1 MIRLIELKR
10 KRSFM
15 GRFSIA
21 GYFLPIRNGK
31 YLSQHEV
38 LFLIKNSQKKYLRTT
53 GAGIFK
59 DKNIKGRGIKW
70 EC

>member
-1 MIRLIELKR
+1 
-10 KRSFM
+10 M

-38 LFLIKNSQKKYLRTT
+38 LFIIKNSQKKYLRTT

>member
-1 MIRLIELKR
+1 MSLVKSKR
-10 KRSFM
+10 KRSFT

-31 YLSQHEV
+31 YLPQHEA
-38 LFLIKNSQKKYLRTT
+38 LFLIKNSQKKYLRKT

-59 DKNIKGRGIKW
+59 GKNIKDGKIKW

>member
-1 MIRLIELKR
+1 
-10 KRSFM
+10 M

-31 YLSQHEV
+31 YLPKHEV
-38 LFLIKNSQKKYLRTT
+38 LFLIKNSQKKYLRKTE
-53 GAGIFK
+53 AGIFK
-59 DKNIKGRGIKW
+59 DKNIKDGKIKW

>member
-1 MIRLIELKR
+1 MLRELKKKQNR
-10 KRSFM
+10 PFR

-59 DKNIKGRGIKW
+59 DKNIKDGKIKW

>member
-1 MIRLIELKR
+1 
-10 KRSFM
+10 M

-59 DKNIKGRGIKW
+59 DKNIKGREIKW

>member
-1 MIRLIELKR
+1 
-10 KRSFM
+10 M

-31 YLSQHEV
+31 YLPQHEV
-38 LFLIKNSQKKYLRTT
+38 LFLIKNSQKKYLRKT

-59 DKNIKGRGIKW
+59 DKNIKDGKIKW

>member
-1 MIRLIELKR
+1 
-10 KRSFM
+10 M

-21 GYFLPIRNGK
+21 EYFLPIRNGK

-38 LFLIKNSQKKYLRTT
+38 LFLIKNLQKKYLRKTE
-53 GAGIFK
+53 AGIFK
-59 DKNIKGRGIKW
+59 DKNIKDGKIKW

>member
-1 MIRLIELKR
+1 
-10 KRSFM
+10 M

-31 YLSQHEV
+31 YLPQHEV
-38 LFLIKNSQKKYLRTT
+38 LFLIKNSQKKYLRKTE
-53 GAGIFK
+53 AGIFK
-59 DKNIKGRGIKW
+59 GKNIKDGKIKW

>member
-1 MIRLIELKR
+1 
-10 KRSFM
+10 M

-21 GYFLPIRNGK
+21 GYFLPIRNGN
-31 YLSQHEV
+31 YLPQHEV
-38 LFLIKNSQKKYLRTT
+38 LFLIKNSQKKYLRKT

-59 DKNIKGRGIKW
+59 DKNIKGRRIKW

>member
-1 MIRLIELKR
+1 
-10 KRSFM
+10 M

>member
-1 MIRLIELKR
+1 
-10 KRSFM
+10 M

-21 GYFLPIRNGK
+21 GYFLPIKNGK
-31 YLSQHEV
+31 HLPQHEV

-59 DKNIKGRGIKW
+59 DKNIKDGKIKW

>member
-1 MIRLIELKR
+1 
-10 KRSFM
+10 M

-31 YLSQHEV
+31 YLPKHAV
-38 LFLIKNSQKKYLRTT
+38 LFLIKNSQKKYLRKT

-59 DKNIKGRGIKW
+59 DKNIKGRRIKW